1 MLVFPLNTS
10 PWHTITSQKSE
21 TINTGAWEPRLLS
34 PRALEPELHK
44 KKSHRNEKPH
54 PQRSPHPHKER
65 KPACCSEDPV
75 QPKNKFLKNVLKSDL
90 QFLNTGAII
99 IITFGEENKN

>member
-10 PWHTITSQKSE
+10 AWHTITSQKSE

-44 KKSHRNEKPH
+44 KKSHRNEKP
-54 PQRSPHPHKER
+54 PPTQGEKARMLQRRPSAAK
-65 KPACCSEDPV
+65 K
-75 QPKNKFLKNVLKSDL
+75 QIPKKCFKV
-90 QFLNTGAII
+90 
-99 IITFGEENKN
+99 